1 MTTPEHHYAAR
12 LTWEGNRGEGT
23 ASYAGYGRRYRV
35 RIAGKPDLVGTADPA
50 FHGEPQLHNP
60 EELFLSAIAA
70 CHMLTYLALCARR
83 GIRVVSYEDDARGT
97 MRADGRGGGS
107 FEEVTLLPTVIID
120 GDDAGDAEG
129 DDRVAL
135 AAQLHDAAHELCY
148 IARSCS
154 IPIRHR
160 ATVHRATVDRATV
173 RSASAGPTTT
183 PAPLQG
189 DDDR

>member
-1 MTTPEHHYAAR
+1 MTTPGHHYSAK
-12 LTWEGNRGEGT
+12 LTWEGNNGEGT

-83 GIRVVSYEDDARGT
+83 GVRVVSYEDEARGT

-107 FEEVTLLPTVIID
+107 FEEVTLLPTVTIDD
-120 GDDAGDAEG
+120 GDDGDDG
-129 DDRVAL
+129 DDRMAL
-135 AAQLHDAAHELCY
+135 AARLHDEAHELCY

-160 ATVHRATVDRATV
+160 ATVRRACTGPATTSP
-173 RSASAGPTTT
+173 R
-183 PAPLQG
+183 QG

>member
-12 LTWEGNRGEGT
+12 LTWEGNHGDGT

-35 RIAGKPDLVGTADPA
+35 CIAGKPDLVGTADPA

-83 GIRVVSYEDDARGT
+83 GVRVVSYEDEARGT
-97 MRADGRGGGS
+97 MRTDGRGGGS
-107 FEEVTLLPTVIID
+107 FEEVTLLPTVTID
-120 GDDAGDAEG
+120 GEGD

-160 ATVHRATVDRATV
+160 ATVRNA
-173 RSASAGPTTT
+173 
-183 PAPLQG
+183 
-189 DDDR
+189 